1 MTRSTAILL
10 ALSLSALPAYPAA
23 VENLCPAATASATIT
38 ELTVKESVIESKG
51 TWQAGGG
58 APGVVLEY
66 RFDSDRL
73 QSENQAGPAG
83 TWHITQDL
91 AGYGCGKITLRVT
104 AVPYVQE
111 GVSQVHCLNRST
123 FVKQTFEISC
133 APVAEIVD
141 CRWECDGGTGGK
153 TPGCTGTCTGS
164 ARRGKLSYLPSWGV
178 NGDAWQSAAQSG
190 EGPFTQAVTCM
201 PGQKIS
207 FKVRDRDGRG
217 LWSNV
222 AELGCGKTE

>member
-1 MTRSTAILL
+1 VLCLASDQKRLL
-10 ALSLSALPAYPAA
+10 AHD
-23 VENLCPAATASATIT
+23 V
-38 ELTVKESVIESKG
+38 
-51 TWQAGGG
+51 
-58 APGVVLEY
+58 GV
-66 RFDSDRL
+66 
-73 QSENQAGPAG
+73 GPAG

-91 AGYGCGKITLRVT
+91 SSYSCGKLTLRVT
-104 AVPYVQE
+104 AVPYVQD

-133 APVAEIVD
+133 APVAE
-141 CRWECDGGTGGK
+141 
-153 TPGCTGTCTGS
+153 
-164 ARRGKLSYLPSWGV
+164 
-178 NGDAWQSAAQSG
+178 G